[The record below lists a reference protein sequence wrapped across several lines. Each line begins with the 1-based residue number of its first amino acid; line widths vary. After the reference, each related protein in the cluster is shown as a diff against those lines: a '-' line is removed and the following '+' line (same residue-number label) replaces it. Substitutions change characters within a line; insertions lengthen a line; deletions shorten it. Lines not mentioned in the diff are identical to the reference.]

1 MEEKLLDC
9 ISGQIN
15 TVIYEN
21 DENGYSVFTILDNSG
36 EEITVTGYIPFASVG
51 ERVEIS
57 GQWTTHATYGRQF
70 RAERANRSVPMGEEA
85 IYEFL
90 ASRAIKGIGAATA
103 AVIVS
108 RFSDKSLEIIENH
121 PEELAAIKGISLR
134 KAKEIS
140 EEYRRRMGIRRLLDF
155 MGNYGLRPSLA
166 LRLYKYYGNRAVEML
181 KENPY
186 ILSSDHIGADFH
198 ETDEF
203 AVRLGFEPDDPA
215 RVSAAIIY
223 ELIHNQ
229 SNGHC
234 FIPEEKLVAV
244 TSQLIGVESEAVFE
258 GLEMLY
264 DSEEVIRED
273 IAGVHA
279 CYLARLHEAEAYT
292 ANRLFQMASQRDVL
306 PDNMEAITSALESK
320 LNIKYAPKQKETLCT
335 AAEERVMIITGG
347 PGTGKTTTIRAI
359 LAMYDRLGIETLLA
373 APTGR
378 AAKRLG
384 EVCNREAQTIH
395 RLLGAGFSPDG
406 EYVAFKKNQDDPLK
420 CDAIILDECS
430 MVDIMLMRALLC
442 ALPQNC
448 RIVLVGDADQ
458 LPSVGPGN
466 VFRDIIRSNA
476 VPVVKL
482 TEVFRQAEESRIV
495 MYSHGI
501 NRGEH
506 PDFHENKGDFF
517 LLRRADPARITETVI
532 QLCRDRLPNN
542 MGIMPSEIQVLCPTR
557 LYESG
562 TKNLNIL
569 LQRALNPPAE
579 DKPQLMFGDRVF
591 RLGDRVMQI
600 KNNYEVICKNVL
612 GQTVGMGIFNGDV
625 GIISAVSPA
634 DGMIQVDFDGKFVEY
649 GADNLPELE
658 HAFAITVHKSQGSEY
673 RAVILPIGK
682 VPSVLRTRGVL
693 YTAIT
698 RARELL
704 ILVGSEETINQMID
718 NHKQTGRYS
727 GLRARLAALNEG
739 A

>member
-1 MEEKLLDC
+1 MEEKQLDF
-9 ISGQIN
+9 ISGKIN

-21 DENGYSVFTILDNSG
+21 DENGYSVLTILDNSG
-36 EEITVTGYIPFASVG
+36 DEITVTGYIPFAAVG
-51 ERVEIS
+51 EHVEIT
-57 GQWTTHATYGRQF
+57 GQWTNHATYGRQF
-70 RAERANRSVPMGEEA
+70 RAESTKRSVPMGEEA

-90 ASRAIKGIGAATA
+90 ASRAIKGVGAATA
-103 AVIVS
+103 ALIVS
-108 RFSDKSLEIIENH
+108 RFSDSSLEIIENH

-134 KAKEIS
+134 KAREIS
-140 EEYRRRMGIRRLLDF
+140 EEFRRRMGIRRLLDF
-155 MGNYGLRPSLA
+155 MGQYGLRPSLA
-166 LRLYKYYGNRAVEML
+166 LRLYKYYGSRSVEMI

-198 ETDEF
+198 EADEF
-203 AVRLGFEPDDPA
+203 AVKLGFEADDPA

-234 FIPEEKLVAV
+234 FIPEEKLVTV
-244 TSQLIGVESEAVFE
+244 TAQLIGVESDAVFE

-264 DSEEVIRED
+264 DSAEVIRED

-279 CYLARLHEAEAYT
+279 CYLSRLYEAETYT

-306 PDNMEAITSALESK
+306 PDNMESITSALETK
-320 LNIKYAPKQKETLCT
+320 LNIKYAPKQRETLCT
-335 AAEERVMIITGG
+335 AARERVMVITGG
-347 PGTGKTTTIRAI
+347 PGTGKTTTVRAI
-359 LAMYDRLGIETLLA
+359 LAMYDRLGIETMLA

-384 EVCNREAQTIH
+384 EVCGREAQTIH

-406 EYVAFKKNQDDPLK
+406 EYVTFKKNQDDPLK

-442 ALPQNC
+442 ALPKNC

-476 VPVVKL
+476 VPVVRL

-495 MYSHGI
+495 MYSHRI
-501 NRGEH
+501 NNGEH
-506 PDFHENKGDFF
+506 PDLHENKGDFF
-517 LLRRADPARITETVI
+517 LLRRSDPVNIMETVI
-532 QLCRDRLPNN
+532 QLYRERLPKN

-562 TKNLNIL
+562 TKNLNIQ
-569 LQRALNPPAE
+569 LQSALNPPE
-579 DKPQLMFGDRVF
+579 KDKPQMMFGDRVF

-600 KNNYEVICKNVL
+600 KNNYEVICKNSI
-612 GQTVGMGIFNGDV
+612 GQTIGMGIFNGDV
-625 GIISAVSPA
+625 GIISAVSPSE
-634 DGMIQVDFDGKFVEY
+634 GIIQVDFDGKYVEY

-658 HAFAITVHKSQGSEY
+658 LAYAITVHKSQGSEY
-673 RAVILPIGK
+673 RAVVLPIGK
-682 VPSVLRTRGVL
+682 VPATLRTRGVL

-704 ILVGSEETINQMID
+704 IIVGSEETLNQMID
-718 NHKQTGRYS
+718 NHKQAGRYS
-727 GLRARLAALNEG
+727 SLRARLAALNEG
-739 A
+739 T